1 MPHEEGLT
9 DDPLGFIRRCVKERK
24 VFWTYH
30 VNMRLKNRFIRR
42 EAILLSYPSYEIIEE
57 YQKDKYFPSYLVR
70 SVYGND
76 IIHIVFAA
84 DQEADNVRIVTAY
97 FPNPVEWERDFRTR
111 RRTP

>member
-9 DDPLGFIRRCVKERK
+9 DDPLVFIRRCVKERK

-30 VNMRLKNRFIRR
+30 VNMRLKHRFIGR
-42 EAILLSYPSYEIIEE
+42 EAILRSHSSYEFLEE
-57 YQKDKYFPSYLVR
+57 YQEDKYFPSYLVR
-70 SVYGND
+70 SAYGND

-84 DQEADNVRIVTAY
+84 DREADNVRIVTAY
-97 FPNPVEWERDFRTR
+97 FPNPAEWERDFRTR

>member
-9 DDPLGFIRRCVKERK
+9 DDPLVFIRRCVKERK

-30 VNMRLKNRFIRR
+30 VNMRLKHRFIGR
-42 EAILLSYPSYEIIEE
+42 EAILQSHSSYEILEE
-57 YQKDKYFPSYLVR
+57 YQEDKYFPSYLVR
-70 SVYGND
+70 SAYGND

-84 DQEADNVRIVTAY
+84 DREADNVRIVTAY
-97 FPNPVEWERDFRTR
+97 FPNPAEWERDFRTR